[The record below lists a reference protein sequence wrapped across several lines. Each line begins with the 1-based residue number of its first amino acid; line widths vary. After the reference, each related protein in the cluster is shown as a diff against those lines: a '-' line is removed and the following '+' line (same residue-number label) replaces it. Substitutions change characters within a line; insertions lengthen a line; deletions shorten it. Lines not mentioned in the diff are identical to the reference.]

1 MDSLTEMERKF
12 FINTKENFEI
22 IVDYL
27 IKSRRNDSLNLN
39 NYKVKEF
46 VSKERNYRY
55 FDTFERTLEKG
66 DLLAYV
72 GTLERELGSASLR
85 EREND
90 FVFTVKLPTDDPEV
104 RKEYQNEISGE
115 EIDFYALSPE
125 DFMHWKPMRMVK
137 ERGGNRSLQ
146 EVVRLLVK
154 TNRFDLYQNE
164 QYKIEVAVDEVKGES
179 PLGISSNFYELEIET
194 KEHGTDTDKEAA
206 ALYFTEQFGKHLIQ
220 NSLPKWIK
228 ALKLMRGEKLQQ
240 VQLSDK

>member
-1 MDSLTEMERKF
+1 M
-12 FINTKENFEI
+12 
-22 IVDYL
+22 
-27 IKSRRNDSLNLN
+27 
-39 NYKVKEF
+39 
-46 VSKERNYRY
+46 
-55 FDTFERTLEKG
+55 
-66 DLLAYV
+66 
-72 GTLERELGSASLR
+72 
-85 EREND
+85 
-90 FVFTVKLPTDDPEV
+90 
-104 RKEYQNEISGE
+104 
-115 EIDFYALSPE
+115 
-125 DFMHWKPMRMVK
+125 
-137 ERGGNRSLQ
+137 
-146 EVVRLLVK
+146 VK